1 MQHAIHD
8 FDFGAEGS
16 WSRIQTQ
23 EPLRRCFWFH
33 FIHLYGYIVIKF
45 VLYSES
51 VNYDLYQ
58 AFSIGVVVNKCC
70 VFF

>member
-1 MQHAIHD
+1 MHPANHD
-8 FDFGAEGS
+8 FDFGADG
-16 WSRIQTQ
+16 SRIQTQ
-23 EPLRRCFWFH
+23 EPLMRCFLFH
-33 FIHLYGYIVIKF
+33 FIHFYGYIVIKF

-58 AFSIGVVVNKCC
+58 AFSIGVVPNKCC